1 MANQETRMTYSY
13 EDFSVGDAVQ
23 LSAHTFS
30 REEIVGFAGR
40 YDPQPFHLSE
50 AAGEASHFGG
60 LVASGWNTCSAM
72 MGILVR
78 DMLADSTSMGSPGL
92 DNIRW
97 IKPVYVG
104 DSVRLTVRVLDKRV
118 SKSKP
123 DRGIVA
129 TRWEAH
135 NQNGDLVLTV
145 DSSALFG
152 LRNPGV

>member
-1 MANQETRMTYSY
+1 MKYAY
-13 EDFSVGDAVQ
+13 EDFDIGSAVQ
-23 LSAHTFS
+23 LSAHTFT
-30 REEIVGFAGR
+30 REEIVGFAER

-50 AAGEASHFGG
+50 AAGEASPFGG

-78 DMLADSTSMGSPGL
+78 DMVGDSTSMGSPGL

-97 IKPVYVG
+97 IKPVRVG
-104 DSVRLTVRVLDKRV
+104 DTVRLTVRVLDKRV

-123 DRGIVA
+123 DRGIVQ

-135 NQNGDLVLTV
+135 NQHGELVLTV
-145 DSSALFG
+145 DSAALFG
-152 LRNPGV
+152 LRNPGGER

>member
-1 MANQETRMTYSY
+1 MTYAY
-13 EDFSVGDAVQ
+13 EDFSIGDAVQ
-23 LSAHTFS
+23 LSAHTFT
-30 REEIVGFAGR
+30 REEIIEFAQR

-50 AAGEASHFGG
+50 EAGEASHFGG

-97 IKPVYVG
+97 LKPVRVG

-129 TRWEAH
+129 TRWEAF
-135 NQNGDLVLTV
+135 NQDNELVLTV
-145 DSSALFG
+145 DSNALFG
-152 LRNPGV
+152 LRAG

>member
-1 MANQETRMTYSY
+1 MTYAY
-13 EDFSVGDAVQ
+13 EDFEVGDAVT
-23 LSAHTFS
+23 LSAHTFT
-30 REEIVGFAGR
+30 RDEIIEFAKR

-50 AAGEASHFGG
+50 EAGKASHFGG

-97 IKPVYVG
+97 IKPVRVD

-135 NQNGDLVLTV
+135 NQDGELVLTV
-145 DSSALFG
+145 DSAALFG
-152 LRNPGV
+152 LRDAGSQAS

>member
-1 MANQETRMTYSY
+1 MTYSY
-13 EDFSVGDAVQ
+13 EDFEVGDSRQ
-23 LSAHTFS
+23 LSAHTFG
-30 REEIVGFAGR
+30 REEIVEFAGK

-50 AAGEASHFGG
+50 EGGKASPFGG
-60 LVASGWNTCSAM
+60 LIASGWHTCSAM

-97 IKPVYVG
+97 LKPVRV
-104 DSVRLTVRVLDKRV
+104 DDTVRLTVQVLDKRV
-118 SKSKP
+118 SASKP

-135 NQNGDLVLTV
+135 NQHGELVLTV
-145 DSSALFG
+145 DSSGLFG
-152 LRNPGV
+152 LSDAGPA

>member
-1 MANQETRMTYSY
+1 MTYAY
-13 EDFSVGDAVQ
+13 EDFNIGDAVQ
-23 LSAHTFS
+23 LSAHTFT
-30 REEIVGFAGR
+30 REEIVEFAKR

-50 AAGEASHFGG
+50 EAGEASHFGG

-97 IKPVYVG
+97 LKPVRVG
-104 DSVRLTVRVLDKRV
+104 DCVRLTVRVMDKRV

-129 TRWEAH
+129 TRWEAF
-135 NQNGDLVLTV
+135 NQDNELVLTV
-145 DSSALFG
+145 DSSALFA
-152 LRNPGV
+152 LRAG

>member
-1 MANQETRMTYSY
+1 MTYAY
-13 EDFSVGDAVQ
+13 EDFNIGDAVQ
-23 LSAHTFS
+23 LSAHTFT
-30 REEIVGFAGR
+30 REEIVEFARR

-50 AAGEASHFGG
+50 EAGEASHFGG

-97 IKPVYVG
+97 LKPVRVG
-104 DSVRLTVRVLDKRV
+104 DCVRLTVRVMDKRV

-129 TRWEAH
+129 TRWEAF
-135 NQNGDLVLTV
+135 NQDNELVLTV
-145 DSSALFG
+145 DSSALFA
-152 LRNPGV
+152 LRAG

>member
-1 MANQETRMTYSY
+1 MTYAY
-13 EDFSVGDAVQ
+13 EDFNVDDAVQ
-23 LSAHTFS
+23 LGAHIFT
-30 REEIVGFAGR
+30 REEIVEFAGR

-50 AAGEASHFGG
+50 EAGRASHFGG

-72 MGILVR
+72 MSILVR

-97 IKPVYVG
+97 LLPVRVG

-123 DRGIVA
+123 DRGIVK

-135 NQNGDLVLTV
+135 NQNGELVLTV
-145 DSSALFG
+145 DSNALFG
-152 LRNPGV
+152 LHHPEAPGANA

>member
-1 MANQETRMTYSY
+1 MKYAY
-13 EDFSVGDAVQ
+13 EDFDIGSAVQ
-23 LSAHTFS
+23 LSAHTFT
-30 REEIVGFAGR
+30 REEIVGFAER

-50 AAGEASHFGG
+50 AAGEASPFGG

-78 DMLADSTSMGSPGL
+78 DMVGDSTSMGSPGL

-97 IKPVYVG
+97 IKPVRVG
-104 DSVRLTVRVLDKRV
+104 DTVRLTVRVLDKRV

-123 DRGIVA
+123 DRGIVQ

-135 NQNGDLVLTV
+135 NQHGELVLTV
-145 DSSALFG
+145 DSAALFG
-152 LRNPGV
+152 LRNPGGEG

>member
-1 MANQETRMTYSY
+1 MTYAF
-13 EDFSVGDAVQ
+13 EDFEIGSAVT
-23 LSAHTFS
+23 LGAHTFT
-30 REEIVGFAGR
+30 REEIVGFAER
-40 YDPQPFHLSE
+40 YDPQPFHVSE
-50 AAGEASHFGG
+50 EAGEASHFGG

-78 DMLADSTSMGSPGL
+78 DMLRGSTSMGSPGL

-97 IKPVYVG
+97 IKPVRVG

-123 DRGIVA
+123 DRGIVQ

-135 NQNGDLVLTV
+135 NQNGELVLTV
-145 DSSALFG
+145 DSAALFG
-152 LRNPGV
+152 LRDPGGQA

>member
-1 MANQETRMTYSY
+1 MTYAY
-13 EDFSVGDAVQ
+13 EDFDIGSAVT
-23 LSAHTFS
+23 LSAHTFT
-30 REEIVGFAGR
+30 REEIVEFATR
-40 YDPQPFHLSE
+40 YDPQPFHLSD

-78 DMLADSTSMGSPGL
+78 DMVGDSTSMGSPGL

-97 IKPVYVG
+97 IKPVRVG
-104 DSVRLTVRVLDKRV
+104 DTVRLTVRVLDKRV

-123 DRGIVA
+123 DRGIVQ

-135 NQNGDLVLTV
+135 NQRGELVLTV
-145 DSSALFG
+145 DSAALFG
-152 LRNPGV
+152 LRNPDSSTA

>member
-1 MANQETRMTYSY
+1 MTYSY
-13 EDFSVGDAVQ
+13 EDFNVGDAVQ

-104 DSVRLTVRVLDKRV
+104 DSVRLTVRVLDKRI